1 MRLSKQEKIERIK
14 EWNEFP
20 NRLVYSIAKN
30 LEDGTLTIL
39 ATALH
44 DKKKELRNVKFKETD
59 VIVFGYATAPV
70 GVHDVESAEQVIKI
84 TEHYRKMWDLEEA
97 EYVIDDPELLEVHHE

>member
-1 MRLSKQEKIERIK
+1 MKLSKREKIERIK

-30 LEDGTLTIL
+30 LEDGTLTIF

-59 VIVFGYATAPV
+59 VMVFGYSTAPI
-70 GVHDVESAEQVIKI
+70 GVHDVDSAEQVM
-84 TEHYRKMWDLEEA
+84 ELDEYYREMWGLEE
-97 EYVIDDPELLEVHHE
+97 VEVQE

>member
-59 VIVFGYATAPV
+59 VIVFGYSTAPI
-70 GVHDVESAEQVIKI
+70 GVHDVDSAEQVI
-84 TEHYRKMWDLEEA
+84 ELDEYYREMWGLEDA
-97 EYVIDDPELLEVHHE
+97 EVQE

>member
-1 MRLSKQEKIERIK
+1 MKLSKQEKIERIK

-39 ATALH
+39 ATVLH
-44 DKKKELRNVKFKETD
+44 DNKKELRNVKFKETD
-59 VIVFGYATAPV
+59 VRVSGYSTAPI
-70 GVHDVESAEQVIKI
+70 GVHDVDSAEQVM
-84 TEHYRKMWDLEEA
+84 ELDGYYRKMWGLEE
-97 EYVIDDPELLEVHHE
+97 VEVQE

>member
-30 LEDGTLTIL
+30 LEVGTLTIL
-39 ATALH
+39 VTTLH

-59 VIVFGYATAPV
+59 VIVFGYSTAPI
-70 GVHDVESAEQVIKI
+70 GVHDVVSAEQVV
-84 TEHYRKMWDLEEA
+84 ELDEYYSEMWDLKDGE
-97 EYVIDDPELLEVHHE
+97 D

>member
-1 MRLSKQEKIERIK
+1 MRLSRQEKIERIK

-30 LEDGTLTIL
+30 LEDGTLTIF

-44 DKKKELRNVKFKETD
+44 DNKKELRNVKFKETD
-59 VIVFGYATAPV
+59 VKVFGHSTAPI
-70 GVHDVESAEQVIKI
+70 GVHDVYSAEQVV
-84 TEHYRKMWDLEEA
+84 ELDEYYREMWGLEE
-97 EYVIDDPELLEVHHE
+97 VEVQE

>member
-1 MRLSKQEKIERIK
+1 MKLSKREKIERIK

-59 VIVFGYATAPV
+59 AIVFGYSTAPI
-70 GVHDVESAEQVIKI
+70 GVHDVDSAEQVI
-84 TEHYRKMWDLEEA
+84 ELDEYYREMWDLK
-97 EYVIDDPELLEVHHE
+97 EVEVKE

>member
-1 MRLSKQEKIERIK
+1 MRLSKREKIERIK

-30 LEDGTLTIL
+30 LEDGTLTIF

-59 VIVFGYATAPV
+59 VMVFGYSTAPI
-70 GVHDVESAEQVIKI
+70 GVHDVDSAEQVI
-84 TEHYRKMWDLEEA
+84 ELDEYYREMWGLEE
-97 EYVIDDPELLEVHHE
+97 VEVQE